1 MAAYH
6 LGQSVK
12 LTVAFTDADGASA
25 DPTAVVCKV
34 QTPSGTT
41 TTYTYGTD
49 AALTKTAT
57 GAYQLIVAAS
67 ESGLWVYRWEG
78 TTGALTPRD
87 EEQFH
92 VLRSAF

>member
-12 LTVAFTDADGASA
+12 LTVAFTNSSGVAA
-25 DPTAVVCKV
+25 DPTTVRCKV
-34 QTPSGTT
+34 REPDGTA

-49 AALTKTAT
+49 AALTKTGT
-57 GAYQLIVAAS
+57 GAYQLIVDADQ
-67 ESGLWVYRWEG
+67 SGMWTYRWEG
-78 TTGALTPRD
+78 ETDTTTPAD